1 MEKRFTVKL
10 IDTDNRIVVTRGE
23 GGWGEDEGDNMQNT
37 EFIVVLLFINYC
49 FFHMNNCKHTLPHP
63 VQD

>member
-23 GGWGEDEGDNMQNT
+23 GGWGEDEGDNMKNT
-37 EFIVVLLFINYC
+37 EFIVVLLFIN
-49 FFHMNNCKHTLPHP
+49 
-63 VQD
+63 

>member
-1 MEKRFTVKL
+1 MITPEINQELEVEKRFTVKL

-37 EFIVVLLFINYC
+37 EFIVVLLFIN
-49 FFHMNNCKHTLPHP
+49 
-63 VQD
+63 